1 MDAGGR
7 MKVVK
12 NTRSAT
18 NISFMPLL
26 VIVKVISFP
35 LIILPTVCTF
45 WSFWSTPEKQSPINA
60 QLVLL
65 QIRREI
71 WTLIWS
77 KWVKRA
83 IKRSNLVTSSLGSHI
98 VVTARRHFVAKGSQ
112 QFFLVLNGQT
122 HRLVPLGL
130 PSGFNKKED
139 TGQEKTM
146 H

>member
-45 WSFWSTPEKQSPINA
+45 WSFWSTPEKQS
-60 QLVLL
+60 QSMLSLSCFKSG
-65 QIRREI
+65 E
-71 WTLIWS
+71 
-77 KWVKRA
+77 
-83 IKRSNLVTSSLGSHI
+83 RSG
-98 VVTARRHFVAKGSQ
+98 
-112 QFFLVLNGQT
+112 
-122 HRLVPLGL
+122 PL
-130 PSGFNKKED
+130 SGAS
-139 TGQEKTM
+139 G
-146 H
+146 